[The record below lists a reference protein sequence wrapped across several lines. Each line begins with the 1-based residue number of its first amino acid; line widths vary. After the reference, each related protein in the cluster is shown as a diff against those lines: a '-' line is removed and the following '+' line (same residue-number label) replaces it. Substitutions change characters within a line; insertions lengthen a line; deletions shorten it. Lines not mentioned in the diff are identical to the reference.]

1 MRNADRACIQPL
13 APTTPGARCPRNA
26 TMGLQRVRL
35 PSHLPLCPSLAM
47 CLLPC
52 VCGDSASSPG
62 DTGLGPPLP
71 RPQGVQQG
79 GCWGRGDPL
88 SPLLTRLTGAQ
99 GAGATGWTPTH
110 KAPMPPHPVC
120 PLSSFPAEHCPPQA
134 SLHLL
139 VEQRNHAHSATQ
151 TAGLCPKLLVSLD
164 RLSSRPV
171 PTAALWDGEGC
182 ERLFLPPLSPTAQ

>member
-1 MRNADRACIQPL
+1 MSLRTQVQVPAQPQPSQGTRVLGRGSASQSASNTQDYKNVYVRNADRACIQPL

-35 PSHLPLCPSLAM
+35 PSHLPLCPPLAM

-110 KAPMPPHPVC
+110 KAPMPSHPVC
-120 PLSSFPAEHCPPQA
+120 PLSSFPAEHCPAQA

-139 VEQRNHAHSATQ
+139 V
-151 TAGLCPKLLVSLD
+151 
-164 RLSSRPV
+164 
-171 PTAALWDGEGC
+171 
-182 ERLFLPPLSPTAQ
+182 